1 MNEADGTALLRAR
14 FAEAGYE
21 IVENFHFHVGD
32 IEVDLDGWDARARV
46 GYEYI
51 TAEAGDYRQFDP
63 PTLERF
69 EARMRA
75 AELFVLLIDDH
86 EAVTADALDVA
97 ARGFLGELARRG
109 LGAQP
114 PTGATT

>member
-1 MNEADGTALLRAR
+1 
-14 FAEAGYE
+14 
-21 IVENFHFHVGD
+21 
-32 IEVDLDGWDARARV
+32 
-46 GYEYI
+46 
-51 TAEAGDYRQFDP
+51 
-63 PTLERF
+63 
-69 EARMRA
+69 MRA